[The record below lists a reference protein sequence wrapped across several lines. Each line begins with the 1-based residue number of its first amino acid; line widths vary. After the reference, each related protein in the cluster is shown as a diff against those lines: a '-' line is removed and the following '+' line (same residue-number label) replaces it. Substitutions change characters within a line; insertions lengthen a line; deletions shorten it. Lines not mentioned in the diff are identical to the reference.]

1 MMSIKTAIV
10 LALAYTVT
18 RTIRHNGERYKDGDL
33 INLDD
38 RFAKPLL
45 ECGAVVVDAKAQ
57 AARAALDNQAD
68 LEQQALEAER
78 RDKAE
83 ADALAKAEAERAERE
98 AQQAKAEGQSEQ
110 KTESQALSDLTVPE
124 LKALAAERKIDVP
137 SSAKKA
143 DLIAL
148 LGG

>member
-1 MMSIKTAIV
+1 MTSIKKAIV
-10 LALAYTVT
+10 LALAYTAT
-18 RTIRHNGERYKDGDL
+18 RTIRHNGERYQDGDL

-45 ECGAVVVDAKAQ
+45 ECGAVVVDAKAL

-78 RDKAE
+78 RAKAE

-110 KTESQALSDLTVPE
+110 HTESKTLSDLTVPE
-124 LKALAAERKIDVP
+124 LKALATERKIDFP
-137 SSAKKA
+137 SRATRA